1 MTETAIQ
8 GPSDIKMSIVVPCY
22 KSEQYL
28 PTCLNSLLAQTLDN
42 IEIILV
48 NDGSPDSCYQI
59 MCDYERRHPGL
70 VRTVTRENGGLYAA
84 RWSGVDVARGEYV
97 GFVDSDDWV
106 EPYFAECLYTAAKRE
121 GADIAVCGFMRT
133 DLATGN
139 VLSDEMGDHRPCI
152 DIAKDP
158 GRLVEVN
165 SAAWNKCY
173 RREILQRMYRIQRRI
188 TTLEDVMTNLCA
200 YLESQG
206 RVVFAGRSAVHYMVH
221 ADSMINTMTLAQ
233 LEEVKSLLLEVRA
246 YYEAAHASE
255 AMLAYLD
262 AYAFLHLG
270 VAMSSRLSNNPDVNL
285 ADMLHGT
292 TAYLDEHFPT
302 WRRSPYINMRYA
314 RSQGSSALKKLVIA
328 QRFYKM
334 HLMRPFLACYRF
346 AINTLHI
353 DIKW

>member
-1 MTETAIQ
+1 MTNTAQ
-8 GPSDIKMSIVVPCY
+8 DRCSLKMSIVVPCY

-28 PTCLNSLLAQTLDN
+28 PKCLDSLIAQTLDG
-42 IEIILV
+42 IEIIVV

-59 MCDYERRHPGL
+59 MCDYERRYPSL
-70 VRTVTRENGGLYAA
+70 VRTVSRENGGLYAA

-121 GADIAVCGFMRT
+121 DADVAVCGFMRT
-133 DLATGN
+133 DLATGK
-139 VLSDEMGDHRPCI
+139 VLSDEMGDARPCI
-152 DIAKDP
+152 NIAEDP

-173 RREILQRMYRIQRRI
+173 RREVLQRMYRIQRRI

-206 RVVFAGRSAVHYMVH
+206 RVAFAGRSAIHYMVH
-221 ADSMINTMTLAQ
+221 ADSMINTLTLKQ
-233 LEEVKSLLLEVRA
+233 LEEVKSLLLELRA
-246 YYEAAHASE
+246 HYEATQASK
-255 AMLAYLD
+255 AMLAYMD
-262 AYAFLHLG
+262 AYVFLHLG

-285 ADMLHGT
+285 GDMLRGT

-302 WRRSPYINMRYA
+302 WRHSPYINMSYA
-314 RSQGSSALKKLVIA
+314 RSQDSGALKKLVIA

-334 HLMRPFLACYRF
+334 HLMGPFLACYRF

>member
-1 MTETAIQ
+1 
-8 GPSDIKMSIVVPCY
+8 MSIVVPCY

-28 PTCLNSLLAQTLDN
+28 PKCLDSLLAQTLDGM
-42 IEIILV
+42 EIIV
-48 NDGSPDSCYQI
+48 VHDGSPDSCYQI

-106 EPYFAECLYTAAKRE
+106 EPFFAECLYTAATRE
-121 GADIAVCGFMRT
+121 DADIAVCGFMRT
-133 DLATGN
+133 DLETGK
-139 VLSDEMGDHRPCI
+139 VLSDEMGDARPCI
-152 DIAKDP
+152 NIAEDP

-173 RREILQRMYRIQRRI
+173 RREVLLHMYRIQRRI
-188 TTLEDVMTNLCA
+188 TTLEDVITNLCA
-200 YLESQG
+200 YLASQG
-206 RVVFAGRSAVHYMVH
+206 RVAFTGRSAIHYMVH

-233 LEEVKSLLLEVRA
+233 LEEVKSLLLEVRSH
-246 YYEAAHASE
+246 YESAHASQ

-262 AYAFLHLG
+262 AYVFLHLG
-270 VAMSSRLSNNPDVNL
+270 VAMSSRLSNNPEVDL
-285 ADMLHGT
+285 GDMLRGT

-302 WRRSPYINMRYA
+302 WCRNPYINMAYA
-314 RSQGSSALKKLVIA
+314 KSQGSGALKKLAIA

-334 HLMRPFLACYRF
+334 HLMGPFLACYRF